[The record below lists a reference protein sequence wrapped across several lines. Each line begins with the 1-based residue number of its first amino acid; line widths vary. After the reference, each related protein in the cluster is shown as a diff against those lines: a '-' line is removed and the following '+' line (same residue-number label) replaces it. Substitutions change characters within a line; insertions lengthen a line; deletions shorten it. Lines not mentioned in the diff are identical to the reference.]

1 MIKRLNSCEFFSSFD
16 LQLRHFFPQK
26 FLSVWVGGFSIL
38 FFNIS
43 CRCNFLTA
51 QENYKIMIGMVF
63 TKNYEFDQSRFSN
76 YRIGIFQIHLI
87 GMFESASITRRSSFF
102 SKDTKIFIIGRLRI
116 LWEIVY
122 VAIVKTYLRAKKY
135 RIARRFA
142 SLEIIRKDN
151 YCN

>member
-1 MIKRLNSCEFFSSFD
+1 
-16 LQLRHFFPQK
+16 
-26 FLSVWVGGFSIL
+26 
-38 FFNIS
+38 
-43 CRCNFLTA
+43 
-51 QENYKIMIGMVF
+51 MIGMVF
-63 TKNYEFDQSRFSN
+63 TINYEFDQSRFSN

-87 GMFESASITRRSSFF
+87 GMFELASITRRSSFF